1 MATKTCTSTGEIRHV
16 LQSQAK
22 ARALRYDNLGT
33 VLTNLDEQMHKPAKR
48 KRDKDSVLDPT
59 EIAELRA
66 ELASQKA
73 ENERLAERFADE
85 FDRLADRLAELEV
98 RAHRPSW
105 WRRLFGPSRHEP
117 EPAGRPRRKS
127 GSTAVGT
134 EVESSRRTTGSGF
147 LIRSAAAPTS

>member
-59 EIAELRA
+59 EIAELR
-66 ELASQKA
+66 
-73 ENERLAERFADE
+73 
-85 FDRLADRLAELEV
+85 
-98 RAHRPSW
+98 
-105 WRRLFGPSRHEP
+105 
-117 EPAGRPRRKS
+117 
-127 GSTAVGT
+127 
-134 EVESSRRTTGSGF
+134 RRTSDWRKDLPMSSTGL
-147 LIRSAAAPTS
+147 LIALQNWKSEHTVLRGGGDCLVRPDTSPNRPDDRGGRL